1 MTNMSKK
8 KKITI
13 ISICSVIALAIIGMI
28 AYFITQGTS
37 ETQNETVA
45 ETQQETE
52 EETKGASVLPE
63 QASENYEE
71 DFLNILKETETKI
84 SDSHIESLVALTEEG
99 NYSYKAVENII
110 GIPHAM
116 MDTYDGETFYVYD
129 DSLMEDKLNSIEEDQ
144 QYNEN
149 SFVKVAWITESDQIL
164 STYLP
169 VAETI
174 EVETTEEE
182 TEEITTEETK
192 DVSDESETTSTETE
206 SETEQ
211 APRPDN
217 MTSEEVV
224 TEKTTESES
233 ETEAT
238 QETIEETETTAP
250 IIQKTTGVSND
261 LQITGWMVEDIYS
274 ADIYHSDKL
283 NSTAVS
289 IQDIESIDI
298 SLESL
303 EEKLGAELYLYK
315 TQYPMSYASQFIQSR
330 MDKESASLTSKNYCI
345 KVEKEDTV
353 EGYLM
358 IETFEDVITDIYEVY
373 EDNSKLPVID
383 DATADKITNS
393 TDMTKEAFLELV
405 PNALKVEIMRNSFDN
420 TVSAIEYYA
429 FMKDSQVGTD
439 QITTIQIVNDKVVA
453 EVLDDGTEIR
463 TESETA
469 DSTEN
474 ETETT
479 EETETTSEKE

>member
-1 MTNMSKK
+1 
-8 KKITI
+8 
-13 ISICSVIALAIIGMI
+13 
-28 AYFITQGTS
+28 
-37 ETQNETVA
+37 
-45 ETQQETE
+45 
-52 EETKGASVLPE
+52 
-63 QASENYEE
+63 
-71 DFLNILKETETKI
+71 
-84 SDSHIESLVALTEEG
+84 
-99 NYSYKAVENII
+99 
-110 GIPHAM
+110 
-116 MDTYDGETFYVYD
+116 
-129 DSLMEDKLNSIEEDQ
+129 
-144 QYNEN
+144 
-149 SFVKVAWITESDQIL
+149 
-164 STYLP
+164 
-169 VAETI
+169 
-174 EVETTEEE
+174 
-182 TEEITTEETK
+182 
-192 DVSDESETTSTETE
+192 
-206 SETEQ
+206 
-211 APRPDN
+211 
-217 MTSEEVV
+217 
-224 TEKTTESES
+224 
-233 ETEAT
+233 
-238 QETIEETETTAP
+238 
-250 IIQKTTGVSND
+250 
-261 LQITGWMVEDIYS
+261 MVEDIDS

-345 KVEKEDTV
+345 KIEKEDTV

-358 IETFEDVITDIYEVY
+358 VETFEDVITDIYEVY

>member
-1 MTNMSKK
+1 MSKK

-37 ETQNETVA
+37 GTQNETVA

-52 EETKGASVLPE
+52 KETEGVSVLPE

-71 DFLNILKETETKI
+71 DFLNVLKETETKI

-182 TEEITTEETK
+182 TEET
-192 DVSDESETTSTETE
+192 
-206 SETEQ
+206 
-211 APRPDN
+211 PRPDN
-217 MTSEEVV
+217 MTNEEVV

-233 ETEAT
+233 ETEDT

-250 IIQKTTGVSND
+250 IIRKTTGVSND
-261 LQITGWMVEDIYS
+261 LQITGWMVEDIDS

-453 EVLDDGTEIR
+453 EVLDNGTEIR

-474 ETETT
+474 EPETT